1 MVLIGEDDT
10 MDAIYSIIATAVYI
24 AIIALL
30 TPSFSRERE

>member
-1 MVLIGEDDT
+1 

>member
-1 MVLIGEDDT
+1 ME
-10 MDAIYSIIATAVYI
+10 AIYSIIATAVYI